1 MRIEGARARVFCG
14 QLVGRVSALTALEA
28 SEEATARR
36 LRESARVE
44 ERERSVT
51 DLGEFRA
58 AEAAADGKLLVVQVQ
73 SDEVCETGWDDE
85 RQEQEDAYSWQDP
98 RNKSREEIFKPCGEL
113 KHVFQRCARDCP
125 DVTFLNLYLDGS
137 PEAEGLREHL
147 GVTTVP
153 SLVFRKEGRKVWEH
167 KGAMGGAD
175 QNLGE
180 GLLFYG
186 DSAAGG
192 AKASDYVEQ
201 MSTVG
206 DVEAFV
212 AKQPEGTL
220 SVVQIAQNNAVGC
233 IRIYP
238 AMLALAKNLQGLAV
252 FGRLMAEGAEG
263 RAAMELLKVKEVPTF
278 LFYRNG
284 KEVGRHVG
292 SSRGDLIGQ
301 VMLQQSNAGMPMPA
315 PKRR

>member
-1 MRIEGARARVFCG
+1 
-14 QLVGRVSALTALEA
+14 
-28 SEEATARR
+28 
-36 LRESARVE
+36 VE

-58 AEAAADGKLLVVQVQ
+58 AEAAAGGNLLVVQVQ

-98 RNKSREEIFKPCGEL
+98 RNKSREEIFKPCAQL

-125 DVTFLNLYLDGS
+125 DVDFLNLYLDGS
-137 PEAEGLREHL
+137 AEAEALREHL

-167 KGAMGGAD
+167 KGALGGAD

-212 AKQPEGTL
+212 AQQTKDTL
-220 SVVQIAQNNAVGC
+220 SVIQIAQNNAVGC

-238 AMLALAKNLQGLAV
+238 AMLALAKNFSEGGLAV

-263 RAAMELLKVKEVPTF
+263 RAAMQLLNVKEVPTF
-278 LFYRNG
+278 IFYRNG
-284 KEVGRHVG
+284 EEVGRHVG

-301 VMLQQSNAGMPMPA
+301 VLLQQSNAGLPMPD